1 MRPFHLSPKQKRN
14 ISKIIPFGIICFGFG
29 IVWAIIERSLL
40 GNLDRYPA
48 TGLPYDFGLAL
59 FTTSISSL
67 IFGFL
72 VGTVEILFLN
82 RLFARRT
89 FGIKILI
96 KTIIYI
102 AALTT
107 FLICLTFIFNFLT
120 MKASPFDPVLLEKLV
135 QFILSFSF
143 WGVIVYMGLTISVML
158 FFSEVSDN
166 LGQGVLKNFLIG
178 KYHQSREEERIF
190 MFLDMKSS
198 TTIAEKLGHVRYY
211 QLLNDY
217 YADITE
223 AIIQTAGQIYQYVGD
238 EVVVSWELNVG
249 LKDNNCLR
257 CFFTIKDIF
266 RNRSE
271 EYIEEYGLVPGFKA
285 GIHYGK
291 VTTGEIGVVKKEII
305 FTGDVLNTTA
315 RIQSMCNVH
324 GVDILISYDLFSRLN
339 TGNEYSL
346 NEIGECEL
354 RGRNAKVKL
363 FTIAEKCAEIPIK

>member
-14 ISKIIPFGIICFGFG
+14 VSKIIPFGIICFGFG
-29 IVWAIIERSLL
+29 IVWAIVERSLL
-40 GNLDRYPA
+40 GNLDSYPA

-67 IFGFL
+67 IFGSI
-72 VGTVEILFLN
+72 VGAVEILFLN
-82 RLFARRT
+82 RLFVRRP
-89 FGIKILI
+89 FGIKIVI
-96 KTIIYI
+96 KTIIYV
-102 AALTT
+102 AALAT
-107 FLICLTFIFNFLT
+107 FLICLTFLYNFLT
-120 MKASPFDPVLLEKLV
+120 FKASPFDPILLEKLT

-143 WGVIVYMGLTISVML
+143 WGIIVYMGTTIGVML

-166 LGQGVLKNFLIG
+166 LGQGVLRNFLIG
-178 KYHQSREEERIF
+178 RYHKSRVEERIF

-198 TTIAEKLGHVRYY
+198 TTIAENLGHVRYY

-223 AIIQTAGQIYQYVGD
+223 AIIQTSGQIYQYVGD
-238 EVVVSWELNVG
+238 EVVVSWKLKDG
-249 LKDNNCLR
+249 LIDNNCLR

-315 RIQSMCNVH
+315 RIQSICNVH
-324 GVDILISYDLFSRLN
+324 EVDILISNDLFSRLN
-339 TGNEYSL
+339 TGDEYAL
-346 NEIGECEL
+346 KEIGVCEL
-354 RGRNAKVKL
+354 KGKDKKVKL
-363 FTIAEKCAEIPIK
+363 VTIDKK

>member
-1 MRPFHLSPKQKRN
+1 MLLNLSPKQKRN

-48 TGLPYDFGLAL
+48 TGLPYEFGLAL

-67 IFGFL
+67 IFGFI
-72 VGTVEILFLN
+72 VGAVEILYLN
-82 RLFARRT
+82 RLFVRRP

-102 AALTT
+102 AALAT

-120 MKASPFDPVLLEKLV
+120 LKASPFDPVLLEKLT

-143 WGVIVYMGLTISVML
+143 WGIIVYMGVTIGVML

-178 KYHQSREEERIF
+178 RYHQSREEARIF

-198 TTIAEKLGHVRYY
+198 TTIAEKLGHIRYY
-211 QLLNDY
+211 QLLNEFF
-217 YADITE
+217 ADITE
-223 AIIQTAGQIYQYVGD
+223 AIIQTSGQIYQYVGD
-238 EVVVSWELNVG
+238 EVVVSWKLKDG

-266 RNRSE
+266 SNRSE
-271 EYIEEYGLVPGFKA
+271 EYIEKYGLVPGFKA

-315 RIQSMCNVH
+315 RIQSICNTH
-324 GVDILISYDLFSRLN
+324 EVDILASNDLLFRLN
-339 TGNEYSL
+339 TGDEYTL
-346 NEIGECEL
+346 REIGECEL
-354 RGRNAKVKL
+354 RGKDKKVKL
-363 FTIAEKCAEIPIK
+363 LTIKKI

>member
-29 IVWAIIERSLL
+29 IVWSIIERSLL

-48 TGLPYDFGLAL
+48 TGLPYEFSLAL
-59 FTTSISSL
+59 FTTSIGSL
-67 IFGFL
+67 IFGL
-72 VGTVEILFLN
+72 IVGAVEILFLN
-82 RLFARRT
+82 RLFVRRP
-89 FGIKILI
+89 FGIKILV

-102 AALTT
+102 SALTA

-120 MKASPFDPVLLEKLV
+120 MKASPFDPVLLAKLT

-143 WGVIVYMGLTISVML
+143 WGVIVYMGVTIGVML

-178 KYHQSREEERIF
+178 KYHQSRVEERIF

-198 TTIAEKLGHVRYY
+198 TTIAEKLRHVRYY

-223 AIIQTAGQIYQYVGD
+223 AIIQTSGQIYQYVGD
-238 EVVVSWELNVG
+238 EVVVSWKLKDG
-249 LKDNNCLR
+249 LIDNNCLR

-266 RNRSE
+266 STRSDK
-271 EYIEEYGLVPGFKA
+271 YIEEYGLVPGFKA

-315 RIQSMCNVH
+315 RIQSLCNAH
-324 GVDILISYDLFSRLN
+324 EVDILVSNNLFSKLN
-339 TGNEYSL
+339 IGDEYTVK
-346 NEIGECEL
+346 EIGDCEL
-354 RGRNAKVKL
+354 RGKDKKVKL
-363 FTIAEKCAEIPIK
+363 LTINNK